1 MARNLNKICRDA
13 VNLTEL
19 GSLAKQV
26 LRAEPE
32 RSSTM
37 TLNRLKN
44 EKPKRSQ
51 LRADMVSALA
61 NGAAG
66 ILQHVKWPMLIEM
79 ELAQSAL
86 AQEDSRHLYPPR
98 HQQN

>member
-1 MARNLNKICRDA
+1 
-13 VNLTEL
+13 
-19 GSLAKQV
+19 
-26 LRAEPE
+26 
-32 RSSTM
+32 M
-37 TLNRLKN
+37 TLNRMKN
-44 EKPKRSQ
+44 EKPKRTQ
-51 LRADMVSALA
+51 LRVDMVSALA

-86 AQEDSRHLYPPR
+86 TNGDSRHLYPPR